1 MLVVLVIGMAVE
13 VVFSSVDGA
22 VRRRRG
28 LA

>member
-1 MLVVLVIGMAVE
+1 VVLVIGMAVE
-13 VVFSSVDGA
+13 VVFASIDGG

>member
-1 MLVVLVIGMAVE
+1 MVVVLVIGMAVE
-13 VVFSSVDGA
+13 ILFSSVDGT